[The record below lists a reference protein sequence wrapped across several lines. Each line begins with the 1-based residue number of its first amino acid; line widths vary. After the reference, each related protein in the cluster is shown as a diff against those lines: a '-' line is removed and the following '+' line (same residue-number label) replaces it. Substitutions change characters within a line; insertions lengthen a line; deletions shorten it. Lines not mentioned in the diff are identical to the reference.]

1 MDFPLSPPWASL
13 PPQFLSSVSLASTL
27 FSDHSLFRTLLQ
39 VCRAAVREA
48 RVWGR
53 EEPSATGRCWEI
65 TSRVSRSQPSGGW
78 HAEAEWSV
86 SAVWSTRKLAACW
99 RSFLRTWSAMP
110 WHTPSTPDARLWL
123 PWTLCMPW
131 SDRDVLYTV
140 SAVRGRLAKKS
151 IKKWCSWT
159 PPLSLSFVI
168 LELALWWGL
177 RSSYGACTLTWAF
190 VALVIHRYRLRFQGS
205 DWLGLWPARH
215 CISSV
220 LFMCLVG
227 VIVEVLWVLWFRS
240 RDCDLR
246 TAGQRS
252 EFIGVTLGICDHSM
266 CALSLALE
274 WRLKFYSW
282 LSAAPAHVI
291 CEYAA
296 SFFAYICSLQW
307 PSIVRT
313 PLRPV
318 MWMYCLPSVE
328 FVCLHVRGISHFYK
342 CRLPMP
348 GK

>member
-1 MDFPLSPPWASL
+1 MESPTSDRRIFVQVLIVRPTSSLLLVVHTDRNRGNSRPSDLLRPYSSYDYRGLPLSPAEKSFFEVYEGHELLLPPWASTF
-13 PPQFLSSVSLASTL
+13 PWSLSPLLL

-48 RVWGR
+48 RVWER

-65 TSRVSRSQPSGGW
+65 TFRVSRSQPSGGW

-190 VALVIHRYRLRFQGS
+190 VALVIHRYRLRFQGV
-205 DWLGLWPARH
+205 WLVRVTT
-215 CISSV
+215 SSPFPF
-220 LFMCLVG
+220 LPCYSCLAF
-227 VIVEVLWVLWFRS
+227 EVLWVLCS
-240 RDCDLR
+240 
-246 TAGQRS
+246 S
-252 EFIGVTLGICDHSM
+252 EV
-266 CALSLALE
+266 AL
-274 WRLKFYSW
+274 
-282 LSAAPAHVI
+282 V
-291 CEYAA
+291 
-296 SFFAYICSLQW
+296 
-307 PSIVRT
+307 
-313 PLRPV
+313 
-318 MWMYCLPSVE
+318 SV
-328 FVCLHVRGISHFYK
+328 K
-342 CRLPMP
+342 
-348 GK
+348 